1 MEEDIFSNY
10 GVEVTLGDP
19 EDFLVIKE
27 TLTRIGIA
35 SIKNKKLYQSVHLLH
50 KRGRYAIVHFKE
62 MFALDGKPTDFTD
75 QDKGRRNVI
84 CSLLE
89 QWKLVTIVK
98 PDIVKEP
105 IVPMS
110 AIKIIP
116 FKEKGDWQLVAKY
129 NIGKKKNEKDV
140 P

>member
-1 MEEDIFSNY
+1 MEEDIFNNY
-10 GVEVTLGDP
+10 GVQVLLNDP

-35 SIKNKKLYQSVHLLH
+35 STKQSKLYQSVHLLH
-50 KRGRYAIVHFKE
+50 KRGKYAIIHFKE

-89 QWKLVTIVK
+89 QWGLVKVVTPEQIK
-98 PDIVKEP
+98 DP
-105 IVPMS
+105 IVPISMV
-110 AIKIIP
+110 KIIP
-116 FKEKGDWQLVAKY
+116 FKEKANWNLVAKY
-129 NIGKKKNEKDV
+129 NIGKKK
-140 P
+140 